1 MKIAIIG
8 AGAMG
13 GSLAKGLLKSGRWQ
27 AGNITVANRTEAALR
42 PFAELGAHTT
52 TDNVAAATGADVVF
66 VVVKP
71 WVVEGVLAEI
81 KGSLDISAQ
90 TVVVIAAGVGSAD
103 MARWL
108 ADSGGRT
115 PAPMLAM
122 PNIAVAE
129 LCSMTFVVPVK
140 ATRQQ
145 TESVCAV
152 LDSVGRTLI
161 TEERLLPA
169 ATTLASCG
177 IAYAMRYVRAAT
189 EGGVEL
195 GFKAQAARDIVLQTV
210 RGAVELLQVSGD
222 HPEAA
227 IDTVTTPGGVTIR
240 GLNEMEHAG
249 FSSAVI
255 RGLKAG
261 LQ

>member
-1 MKIAIIG
+1 MLLLLLRTLLLYAVLLVGERLMGKRQIG
-8 AGAMG
+8 QLQTSELVSTLLLSELAVLPIQNGGDPLWRGLLPMGALILCEVG
-13 GSLAKGLLKSGRWQ
+13 VSLWMLKSGRWQ

-81 KGSLDISAQ
+81 KGSLDLSAQ

-115 PAPMLAM
+115 PALMLAM

-152 LDSVGRTLI
+152 LG
-161 TEERLLPA
+161 P
-169 ATTLASCG
+169 
-177 IAYAMRYVRAAT
+177 
-189 EGGVEL
+189 
-195 GFKAQAARDIVLQTV
+195 
-210 RGAVELLQVSGD
+210 
-222 HPEAA
+222 
-227 IDTVTTPGGVTIR
+227 
-240 GLNEMEHAG
+240 
-249 FSSAVI
+249 
-255 RGLKAG
+255 
-261 LQ
+261 

>member
-81 KGSLDISAQ
+81 KGSLDLSAQ

-115 PAPMLAM
+115 PALMLAM

-145 TESVCAV
+145 TDSVCAV

-177 IAYAMRYVRAAT
+177 IAYALKYIDAAMR
-189 EGGVEL
+189 GGVEL
-195 GFKAQAARDIVLQTV
+195 GFSERESLQVVMQTM
-210 RGAVELLQVSGD
+210 RGALSLLETNGTLPQQ
-222 HPEAA
+222 E
-227 IDTVTTPGGVTIR
+227 IDKVTTPGGITLK
-240 GLNEMEHAG
+240 GLAAMKEAG
-249 FSSAVI
+249 FDEAVTA
-255 RGLKAG
+255 GLKAG
-261 LQ
+261 R

>member
-42 PFAELGAHTT
+42 PFADLGAHTT
-52 TDNVAAATGADVVF
+52 TDNVAAATGGRLGV

-115 PAPMLAM
+115 PALMLAM

-177 IAYAMRYVRAAT
+177 IAYAMR
-189 EGGVEL
+189 
-195 GFKAQAARDIVLQTV
+195 
-210 RGAVELLQVSGD
+210 
-222 HPEAA
+222 
-227 IDTVTTPGGVTIR
+227 
-240 GLNEMEHAG
+240 
-249 FSSAVI
+249 
-255 RGLKAG
+255 
-261 LQ
+261 